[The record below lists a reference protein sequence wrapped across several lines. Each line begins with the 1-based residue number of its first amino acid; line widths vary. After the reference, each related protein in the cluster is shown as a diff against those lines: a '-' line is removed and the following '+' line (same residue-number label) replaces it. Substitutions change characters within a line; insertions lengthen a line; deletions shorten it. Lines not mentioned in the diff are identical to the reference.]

1 MSKVEKPDRSFIYF
15 SPLKNCE
22 NENARLL
29 ASLVEQFFIDSIEL
43 QIDFAACKVEQ
54 IYKYADKFMKG
65 KLNV

>member
-22 NENARLL
+22 NKEARQL
-29 ASLVEQFFIDSIEL
+29 ASLVELFLIDNIDL
-43 QIDFAACKVEQ
+43 QIKFAACRVEQ
-54 IYKYADKFMKG
+54 IYKYADKFMKR